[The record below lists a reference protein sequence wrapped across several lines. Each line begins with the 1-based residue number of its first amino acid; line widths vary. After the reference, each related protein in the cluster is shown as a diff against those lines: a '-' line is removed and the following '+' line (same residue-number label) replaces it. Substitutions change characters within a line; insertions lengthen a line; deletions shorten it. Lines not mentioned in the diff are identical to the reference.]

1 MLSYAYYSV
10 LRRTNME
17 IVTVGIIGEGELAD
31 KLKELMG
38 KANLKVVLANWKEEY
53 GKQIEES
60 DLILEL
66 APEDLGAKKKV
77 FKHCDAKC
85 PKDTIL
91 ATTSA
96 NPWVTRLAGETKRP
110 DKVVGLNFTKNPL
123 EEKYL
128 VQVVKGLQ
136 TSGDTIQAVKQFLS
150 NVGITAV
157 KLEETPGLILDRV
170 IASVVNEAAVMY
182 SSKLATKEDI
192 DKMMKVCVNWPMGP
206 FEFADSIGV
215 DRVVEILDDM
225 TQQLGP
231 KFQPCF
237 LLRRMVDAGWLGKK
251 TGRGFH
257 VYS

>member
-1 MLSYAYYSV
+1 MKI
-10 LRRTNME
+10 N
-17 IVTVGIIGEGELAD
+17 TVGIVGEGELAD
-31 KLKELMG
+31 KLKELLN
-38 KANLKVVLANWKEEY
+38 KAEIKVITVHLKEDYA
-53 GKQIEES
+53 KQIGES
-60 DLILEL
+60 DLVIEV
-66 APEDLGAKKKV
+66 ATEEIADKKKV
-77 FKHCDAKC
+77 FKNCDAKC
-85 PKDTIL
+85 PKSTIL
-91 ATTSA
+91 ATTTS

-110 DKVVGLNFTKNPL
+110 DKVIGLNFTKNPFD
-123 EEKYL
+123 EKYL
-128 VQVVKGLQ
+128 VQIVKGLQ
-136 TSGDTIQAVKQFLS
+136 TSEDTIQSVKQLLS
-150 NVGITAV
+150 DAGISAV

-215 DRVVEILDDM
+215 DKVVEILEQM
-225 TQQLGP
+225 SEQLGP

-257 VYS
+257 VYIQS